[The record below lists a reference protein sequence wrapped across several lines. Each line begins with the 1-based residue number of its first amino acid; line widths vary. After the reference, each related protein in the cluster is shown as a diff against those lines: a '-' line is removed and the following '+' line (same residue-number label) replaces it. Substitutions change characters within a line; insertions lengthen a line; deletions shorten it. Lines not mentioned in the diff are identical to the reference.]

1 MSATSLPP
9 SGWTPYM
16 SDPILYNTLTRKKEP
31 LSDQSVGIYVC
42 GVTPYDTT
50 HLGHAFTYTAFDV
63 LIRYLR
69 FLGRDVTYVRNVTDI
84 DDDILL
90 RARSREMHWK
100 ELGDREYAKFMA
112 DMQHLNNLP
121 PECEP
126 RATEHIPEIIRLIDG
141 LLAKGCAYASDGN
154 VYFDVKNY
162 PNFGKLCGLSYVAQL
177 EVANER
183 GNFPADPL
191 KRDPLDFVLWQAK
204 KDGEPSWPSRWA
216 EGRPGWHIEC
226 SAMSMKYLGESFA
239 IHGGGGDLVFP
250 HHEAEIAQSECLT
263 GKPFVRHWMHTG
275 MLYCG
280 EHKMSKSLGN
290 MVFLADLLPV
300 CPPDAIRLY
309 LLGHHYREPW
319 NHDRREL
326 AAARTLARKF
336 SHTLNGGGEEA
347 SDEEIG
353 RCGSGVLAALADDLE
368 TPKAIEE
375 LRRLANSAEPEARRV
390 GRTLGKRVLGLT
402 FETSGM

>member
-1 MSATSLPP
+1 MSASSLPHFERIP
-9 SGWTPYM
+9 CMP
-16 SDPILYNTLTRKKEP
+16 DPVLYNTLTREKEP

-69 FLGRDVTYVRNVTDI
+69 FLGRKVTYVRNVTDI

-90 RARSREMHWK
+90 RARSHEMHWK
-100 ELGDREYAKFMA
+100 ELGDREYAKFA
-112 DMQHLNNLP
+112 TDMEHLNNLP
-121 PECEP
+121 PEHEP
-126 RATEHIPEIIRLIDG
+126 RATEHIPDIVQIIEG

-162 PNFGKLCGLSYVAQL
+162 AGFGDLCGLSYVAQL
-177 EVANER
+177 ELANER

-191 KRDPLDFVLWQAK
+191 KHDPLDFVLWQAK
-204 KDGEPSWPSRWA
+204 KDGEPSWPSPWG

-226 SAMSMKYLGESFA
+226 SAMSMKYLGDSFA

-263 GKPFVRHWMHTG
+263 GKPFVRFWMHTG

-326 AAARTLARKF
+326 ATARTLARKL
-336 SHTLNGGGEEA
+336 SQALNGGLEEA
-347 SDEEIG
+347 SPDEIEH
-353 RCGSGVLAALADDLE
+353 CGSGVLAALADDLD
-368 TPKAIEE
+368 TTRAIEE
-375 LRRLANSAEPEARRV
+375 LRKLAFSGEHQARRV
-390 GRTLGKRVLGLT
+390 GRTLSEHVLGLT
-402 FETSGM
+402 FEA

>member
-1 MSATSLPP
+1 MN
-9 SGWTPYM
+9 
-16 SDPILYNTLTRKKEP
+16 DPLLYNTLSREKEP
-31 LSDQSVGIYVC
+31 LTDERVGIYVC

-50 HLGHAFTYTAFDV
+50 HMGHAFTYTAFDV

-69 FLGRDVTYVRNVTDI
+69 FLGREVTYVRNVTDI

-90 RARSREMHWK
+90 RARSREMDWK
-100 ELGDREYAKFMA
+100 ELGDREYAKFAA
-112 DMQHLNNLP
+112 DMEHLNNVP
-121 PECEP
+121 PEFEP
-126 RATEHIPEIIRLIDG
+126 RATEHIPEIVADHRRAARRTAAPTSSTATSTSTSRTMPD
-141 LLAKGCAYASDGN
+141 
-154 VYFDVKNY
+154 
-162 PNFGKLCGLSYVAQL
+162 FGKLCGLSYVAEL
-177 EVANER
+177 ELANER

-204 KDGEPSWPSRWA
+204 KDGEPSWPSPWG

-250 HHEAEIAQSECLT
+250 HHEAEIAQSECVT
-263 GKPFVRHWMHTG
+263 GKPFVRFWMHTG

-309 LLGHHYREPW
+309 LLSHHYREPW

-326 AAARTLARKF
+326 AAARTLARKL
-336 SHTLNGGGEEA
+336 SQRAQRRRRERERRRDRSSRRRNSRGAGGRPRYARRRSKSSGSWRPAA
-347 SDEEIG
+347 SP
-353 RCGSGVLAALADDLE
+353 S
-368 TPKAIEE
+368 
-375 LRRLANSAEPEARRV
+375 ARRV
-390 GRTLGKRVLGLT
+390 GRTLGERVLGLT
-402 FETSGM
+402 FESQ

>member
-1 MSATSLPP
+1 MP
-9 SGWTPYM
+9 
-16 SDPILYNTLTRKKEP
+16 DPVLYNTLTREKEP

-69 FLGRDVTYVRNVTDI
+69 FLGRKVTYVRNVTDI

-90 RARSREMHWK
+90 RARSHEMHWK
-100 ELGDREYAKFMA
+100 ELGDREYAKFA
-112 DMQHLNNLP
+112 TDMEHLNNLP
-121 PECEP
+121 PEHEP
-126 RATEHIPEIIRLIDG
+126 RATEHIPDIVQIIEG

-162 PNFGKLCGLSYVAQL
+162 AGFGDLCGLSYVAQL
-177 EVANER
+177 ELANER

-191 KRDPLDFVLWQAK
+191 KHDPLDFVLWQAK
-204 KDGEPSWPSRWA
+204 KDGEPSWPSPWG

-226 SAMSMKYLGESFA
+226 SAMSMKYLGETFA

-263 GKPFVRHWMHTG
+263 GKPFVRFWMHTG

-326 AAARTLARKF
+326 ATARTLARKL
-336 SHTLNGGGEEA
+336 SQALNGGLEEA
-347 SDEEIG
+347 SPDEIEH
-353 RCGSGVLAALADDLE
+353 CGSGVLAALADDLD
-368 TPKAIEE
+368 TTRAIEE
-375 LRRLANSAEPEARRV
+375 LRKLAFSGEHQARRV
-390 GRTLGKRVLGLT
+390 GRTLSEHVLGLT
-402 FETSGM
+402 FEAWWPLRFSPAR

>member
-1 MSATSLPP
+1 MKAA
-9 SGWTPYM
+9 
-16 SDPILYNTLTRKKEP
+16 DPVLYNTRSGQKEP
-31 LSDQSVGIYVC
+31 LTDDNIGIYVC

-50 HLGHAFTYTAFDV
+50 HLGHAFTYTSFDA

-69 FLGRDVTYVRNVTDI
+69 FLGREVTYVRNVTDI

-90 RARSREMHWK
+90 RAKMREMDWK
-100 ELGDREYAKFMA
+100 ELGDREYAKFVA
-112 DMQHLNNLP
+112 DMDRLNNLP
-121 PECEP
+121 PHVDP
-126 RATEHIPEIIRLIDG
+126 RATEHIPEIVRIVEALM
-141 LLAKGCAYASDGN
+141 AKGLAYEREGN
-154 VYFDVKNY
+154 VYFEVKCD
-162 PNFGKLCGLSYVAQL
+162 PNFGCLCGLSYVAQL
-177 EVANER
+177 ELANER

-191 KRDPLDFVLWQAK
+191 KRDALDFVLWQAK
-204 KDGEPSWPSRWA
+204 KDAEPSWPSPWG

-263 GKPFVRHWMHTG
+263 GKPFVGIWMHTG

-290 MVFLADLLPV
+290 MVFLADLLQV

-319 NHDRREL
+319 NHEKRDL
-326 AAARTLARKF
+326 ASARTLARRLAQ
-336 SHTLNGGGEEA
+336 SLSGAADATR
-347 SDEEIG
+347 DEIQRFG
-353 RCGSGVLAALADDLE
+353 APFLKALSDDLD
-368 TPKAIEE
+368 TPRAIAE
-375 LRRLANSAEPEARRV
+375 LRKLSAEAEPAPRRV
-390 GRTLGKRVLGLT
+390 ARTLGERILGLT
-402 FETSGM
+402 FESLIH

>member
-1 MSATSLPP
+1 MT
-9 SGWTPYM
+9 
-16 SDPILYNTLTRKKEP
+16 DPVLYNTLSCKKEP
-31 LSDQSVGIYVC
+31 LTDARVGIYVC

-69 FLGRDVTYVRNVTDI
+69 FLGREVTYVRNITDI

-100 ELGDREYAKFMA
+100 ELGDREYAKFAA
-112 DMQHLNNLP
+112 DMEHLNNLP
-121 PECEP
+121 PEVEP
-126 RATEHIPEIIRLIDG
+126 RATDHIPEIVRMVEG
-141 LLAKGCAYASDGN
+141 LLEKGCAYASDGN

-162 PNFGKLCGLSYVAQL
+162 PNFGRLCGLSYVAQL
-177 EVANER
+177 ELANER

-191 KRDPLDFVLWQAK
+191 KHDPIDFVLWQAK
-204 KDGEPSWPSRWA
+204 KDGEPSWPSPWG

-226 SAMSMKYLGESFA
+226 SAMSMKYLGESFSV
-239 IHGGGGDLVFP
+239 HGGGGDLVFP
-250 HHEAEIAQSECLT
+250 HHEAEIAQSECFT
-263 GKPFVRHWMHTG
+263 GKPFVRFWMHTG

-300 CPPDAIRLY
+300 CPPDAVRLY

-326 AAARTLARKF
+326 AAARTLARKL
-336 SHTLNGGGEEA
+336 TEALNGAGA
-347 SDEEIG
+347 DATPDEIERLG
-353 RCGSGVLAALADDLE
+353 APLLDALAEDLD
-368 TPKAIEE
+368 TPRAITE
-375 LRRLANSAEPEARRV
+375 LRKLAVSGEPEARRV
-390 GRTLGKRVLGLT
+390 GRALGKRVLGLT
-402 FETSGM
+402 FEAIP

>member
-1 MSATSLPP
+1 MP
-9 SGWTPYM
+9 
-16 SDPILYNTLTRKKEP
+16 DPVLYNTLGCEKEP
-31 LSDQSVGIYVC
+31 LSDEAVGIYVC

-69 FLGRDVTYVRNVTDI
+69 FIGRKVTYVRNVTDI

-100 ELGDREYAKFMA
+100 ELGDREYAKFAA
-112 DMQHLNNLP
+112 DMEHLNNLP
-121 PECEP
+121 PEHEP
-126 RATEHIPEIIRLIDG
+126 RATEHIPDIIAIIEG
-141 LLAKGCAYASDGN
+141 LLAKGCAYASSGN

-162 PNFGKLCGLSYVAQL
+162 DGFGKLCGLSYVAQL
-177 EVANER
+177 ELANER
-183 GNFPADPL
+183 GNFPADPW
-191 KRDPLDFVLWQAK
+191 KRDPLDFVLWQAR
-204 KDGEPSWPSRWA
+204 KDGEPSWPSPWG

-239 IHGGGGDLVFP
+239 IHGGGGDLIFP

-263 GKPFVRHWMHTG
+263 GKLFVRHWMHTG

-309 LLGHHYREPW
+309 LLGHHYREAW
-319 NHDRREL
+319 NHDKREL
-326 AAARTLARKF
+326 AAARTFARKL
-336 SHTLNGGGEEA
+336 SQALYGGREDA
-347 SDEEIG
+347 TDEQIKNWG
-353 RCGSGVLAALADDLE
+353 GAFLVSLADDLD
-368 TPKAIEE
+368 TPKAIEQ
-375 LRRLANSAEPEARRV
+375 LRILALTGKQEARLV

-402 FETSGM
+402 FGGH

>member
-1 MSATSLPP
+1 MT
-9 SGWTPYM
+9 
-16 SDPILYNTLTRKKEP
+16 DPILFNTLSREKEA
-31 LSDQSVGIYVC
+31 LTDQRVGIYVC

-50 HLGHAFTYTAFDV
+50 HLGHAFTYTGFDV

-69 FLGRDVTYVRNVTDI
+69 FLGREVTYVRNVTDI

-90 RARSREMHWK
+90 RARSREMDWK
-100 ELGDREYAKFMA
+100 ELGDREYAKFAA

-121 PECEP
+121 PEFEP
-126 RATEHIPEIIRLIDG
+126 RATEHIPEIVHFTER
-141 LLAKGCAYASDGN
+141 LLAKACAYQHEGH
-154 VYFDVKNY
+154 VYFDAKNY
-162 PNFGKLCGLSYVAQL
+162 PGLGKLCGLSYVAEL
-177 EVANER
+177 ELANER

-204 KDGEPSWPSRWA
+204 KDGEPSWPSPWGD
-216 EGRPGWHIEC
+216 GRPGWHIEC

-250 HHEAEIAQSECLT
+250 HHEAEIAQSECVT
-263 GKPFVRHWMHTG
+263 GKPFVRFWMHTG

-300 CPPDAIRLY
+300 CPPDAVRLY
-309 LLGHHYREPW
+309 LLAHHYREPW

-326 AAARTLARKF
+326 AATRTLARKL
-336 SHTLNGGGEEA
+336 SQALNGGGNDA
-347 SDEEIG
+347 SEEEIERWG
-353 RCGSGVLAALADDLE
+353 GAFLAALADDLD
-368 TPKAIEE
+368 TPRAIEE
-375 LRRLANSAEPEARRV
+375 LRRLAESGELEARRV
-390 GRTLGKRVLGLT
+390 GRTLGERVLGLT
-402 FETSGM
+402 FDSETQ

>member
-1 MSATSLPP
+1 MSAISLPHFERTLCMP
-9 SGWTPYM
+9 
-16 SDPILYNTLTRKKEP
+16 DPVLYNTLTRQKEP

-69 FLGRDVTYVRNVTDI
+69 FLGRKVTYVRNVTDI

-90 RARSREMHWK
+90 RARSHEMHWK
-100 ELGDREYAKFMA
+100 ELGDREYAKFA
-112 DMQHLNNLP
+112 SDMEHLNNLP
-121 PECEP
+121 PEHEP
-126 RATEHIPEIIRLIDG
+126 RATEHIPDIVQIIEG

-162 PNFGKLCGLSYVAQL
+162 AGFGDLCGLSYVAQL
-177 EVANER
+177 ELANER

-191 KRDPLDFVLWQAK
+191 KHDPLDFVLWQAK
-204 KDGEPSWPSRWA
+204 KDGEPSWPSPWG

-226 SAMSMKYLGESFA
+226 SAMSMKYLGETFA

-263 GKPFVRHWMHTG
+263 GKPFVRFWMHTG

-326 AAARTLARKF
+326 ATARTLARKL
-336 SHTLNGGGEEA
+336 SQALNGGGQEA
-347 SDEEIG
+347 SPEDIE
-353 RCGSGVLAALADDLE
+353 RCGSGVLAALADDLD
-368 TPKAIEE
+368 TARAIEE
-375 LRRLANSAEPEARRV
+375 LRKLAFSGKPEARRV
-390 GRTLGKRVLGLT
+390 GRTLGQHVLGMPR
-402 FETSGM
+402 SY

>member
-1 MSATSLPP
+1 MSGP
-9 SGWTPYM
+9 SSPRFARIPYM
-16 SDPILYNTLTRKKEP
+16 PDPVLYNTLGCEKQP
-31 LSDQSVGIYVC
+31 LSDETVGIYVC

-90 RARSREMHWK
+90 RARSREMDWK
-100 ELGDREYAKFMA
+100 ELGDREYAKFGA
-112 DMQHLNNLP
+112 DMKHLNNLP
-121 PECEP
+121 PEYEP
-126 RATEHIPEIIRLIDG
+126 RATDHIPDIVRIIEG

-162 PNFGKLCGLSYVAQL
+162 KGFGKLCGLSYVAQL
-177 EVANER
+177 ELANER

-204 KDGEPSWPSRWA
+204 KDGEPSWPSPWG

-226 SAMSMKYLGESFA
+226 SAMSMKYLGESFG
-239 IHGGGGDLVFP
+239 IHGGGGDLIFP

-263 GKPFVRHWMHTG
+263 GKPFVRFWMHTG

-290 MVFLADLLPV
+290 MVFLADLLPN

-326 AAARTLARKF
+326 AAARSLARKLAQA
-336 SHTLNGGGEEA
+336 LNGGGEAA
-347 SDEEIG
+347 SHEELERWG
-353 RCGSGVLAALADDLE
+353 GNFLAALADDLD
-368 TPKAIEE
+368 TPRAIAE
-375 LRRLANSAEPEARRV
+375 LRELGLSREPEARRV
-390 GRTLGKRVLGLT
+390 GRSLAGQVLGLT
-402 FETSGM
+402 FEGQ

>member
-1 MSATSLPP
+1 MP
-9 SGWTPYM
+9 
-16 SDPILYNTLTRKKEP
+16 DPVLYNTLTREKEP

-69 FLGRDVTYVRNVTDI
+69 FLGRNVIYVRNVTDI

-100 ELGDREYAKFMA
+100 ELGDREYDKFTT
-112 DMQHLNNLP
+112 DMEHLNNLP
-121 PECEP
+121 PEHEP
-126 RATEHIPEIIRLIDG
+126 RATDHIPDIVQIIEG

-162 PNFGKLCGLSYVAQL
+162 ARFGKLCGLSYVAQL
-177 EVANER
+177 ELANER
-183 GNFPADPL
+183 GNFPADSL
-191 KRDPLDFVLWQAK
+191 KHDPLDFVLWQAK
-204 KDGEPSWPSRWA
+204 KDGEPSWPSPWG

-226 SAMSMKYLGESFA
+226 SAMSMKYLGETFA

-263 GKPFVRHWMHTG
+263 GKPFVRFWMHTG

-326 AAARTLARKF
+326 ATARTLARKL
-336 SHTLNGGGEEA
+336 SQALNGGLEEA
-347 SDEEIG
+347 SPDEIE
-353 RCGSGVLAALADDLE
+353 RCGSGVLAALADDLD
-368 TPKAIEE
+368 TTRAIGE
-375 LRRLANSAEPEARRV
+375 LRKLAFSGEHQARRV
-390 GRTLGKRVLGLT
+390 GRTLSEHVLGLT
-402 FETSGM
+402 FEAWWPLRFSPAR

>member
-1 MSATSLPP
+1 MP
-9 SGWTPYM
+9 
-16 SDPILYNTLTRKKEP
+16 DPVLYNTLTREKEP

-69 FLGRDVTYVRNVTDI
+69 FLGRKVTYVRNVTDI

-100 ELGDREYAKFMA
+100 ELGDREYAKFA
-112 DMQHLNNLP
+112 TDMEHLNNLP
-121 PECEP
+121 PEHEP
-126 RATEHIPEIIRLIDG
+126 RATDHIPDIVQIIEG

-162 PNFGKLCGLSYVAQL
+162 ARFGKLCGLSYVAQL
-177 EVANER
+177 ELANER

-191 KRDPLDFVLWQAK
+191 KHDPLDFVLWQAK
-204 KDGEPSWPSRWA
+204 KDAEPSWPSPWG

-226 SAMSMKYLGESFA
+226 SAMSMKYLGETFA

-263 GKPFVRHWMHTG
+263 GKPFVRFWMHTG

-326 AAARTLARKF
+326 ATARTLARKL
-336 SHTLNGGGEEA
+336 SQALNGGLEEA
-347 SDEEIG
+347 SPDEIE
-353 RCGSGVLAALADDLE
+353 RCGSGVLAALADDLD
-368 TPKAIEE
+368 TARAIEE
-375 LRRLANSAEPEARRV
+375 LRKLAFSGEPRARRV
-390 GRTLGKRVLGLT
+390 GRTLGTHVLGLT
-402 FETSGM
+402 FEA

>member
-1 MSATSLPP
+1 ML
-9 SGWTPYM
+9 
-16 SDPILYNTLTRKKEP
+16 DRQLVLYNTLSRQLEP
-31 LSDQSVGIYVC
+31 LTDKRVGIYVC

-50 HLGHAFTYTAFDV
+50 HLGHAFTYTSFDV

-69 FLGRDVTYVRNVTDI
+69 FLGREVTYVRNVTDI

-90 RARSREMHWK
+90 RARSREMDWK
-100 ELGDREYAKFMA
+100 ELGDRECAKFVA
-112 DMQHLNNLP
+112 DMEHLNNVP
-121 PECEP
+121 PEVEP
-126 RATEHIPEIIRLIDG
+126 RATEHIPEIIRIIEG
-141 LLAKGCAYASDGN
+141 LLAKGFAYEREGH
-154 VYFDVKNY
+154 VYFEVKKD
-162 PNFGKLCGLSYVAQL
+162 PDFGCLCRLSYVAQL
-177 EVANER
+177 ELANER

-204 KDGEPSWPSRWA
+204 KDHEPSWASPWG

-239 IHGGGGDLVFP
+239 VHGGGADLVFP
-250 HHEAEIAQSECLT
+250 HHEAEIAQSEGFT
-263 GKPFVRHWMHTG
+263 GKPFVRLWVHTG

-290 MVFLADLLPV
+290 MVFLADLLPT

-326 AAARTLARKF
+326 AAARTLVRRLTHSLSDGGAANQDEIDRF
-336 SHTLNGGGEEA
+336 GASVLNA
-347 SDEEIG
+347 LSDDLDTPRAI
-353 RCGSGVLAALADDLE
+353 AALR
-368 TPKAIEE
+368 T
-375 LRRLANSAEPEARRV
+375 LAVSSEPAGRRV
-390 GRTLGKRVLGLT
+390 ARTLGEQVLGLR
-402 FETSGM
+402 FDSAGS

>member
-1 MSATSLPP
+1 MT
-9 SGWTPYM
+9 
-16 SDPILYNTLTRKKEP
+16 DPVLFNTLSRQREP
-31 LSDQSVGIYVC
+31 LTDDRVGIYVC

-69 FLGRDVTYVRNVTDI
+69 FLGREVTYVRNITDI

-100 ELGDREYAKFMA
+100 ELGDREYAKFAA
-112 DMQHLNNLP
+112 DMDHLNNLR

-126 RATEHIPEIIRLIDG
+126 RATDHIPDIVQIIQG

-154 VYFDVKNY
+154 VYFDVKNF
-162 PNFGKLCGLSYVAQL
+162 PNFGSLCGLSYVAQL
-177 EVANER
+177 ELANER
-183 GNFPADPL
+183 GNYPADPL
-191 KRDPLDFVLWQAK
+191 KRDPIDFVLWQAK
-204 KDGEPSWPSRWA
+204 KDGEPSWPSPWG

-239 IHGGGGDLVFP
+239 IHGGGGDLIFP
-250 HHEAEIAQSECLT
+250 HHEAEIAQSVCLT
-263 GKPFVRHWMHTG
+263 GKPFVRFWMHTG

-326 AAARTLARKF
+326 AAARTLARRL
-336 SHTLNGGGEEA
+336 SDSLNGGGEDA
-347 SDEEIG
+347 SQEEIH
-353 RCGSGVLAALADDLE
+353 RLGSPVLNALADDLD
-368 TPKAIEE
+368 TPRAIEE
-375 LRRLANSAEPEARRV
+375 LRILASSREPEARRV
-390 GRTLGKRVLGLT
+390 GRTLGARVLGLT
-402 FETSGM
+402 FEAQ

>member
-1 MSATSLPP
+1 MP
-9 SGWTPYM
+9 
-16 SDPILYNTLTRKKEP
+16 DPVLYNTLTREKEP

-69 FLGRDVTYVRNVTDI
+69 FLGRKVTYVRNVTDI

-90 RARSREMHWK
+90 RARSHEMHWK
-100 ELGDREYAKFMA
+100 ELGDREYAKFA
-112 DMQHLNNLP
+112 TDMEHLNNLP
-121 PECEP
+121 PEHEP
-126 RATEHIPEIIRLIDG
+126 RATEHIPDIVQIIEG

-162 PNFGKLCGLSYVAQL
+162 ARFGKLCGLSYVAQL
-177 EVANER
+177 ELANER

-191 KRDPLDFVLWQAK
+191 KHDPLDFVLWQAK
-204 KDGEPSWPSRWA
+204 KDAEPSWPSPWG

-226 SAMSMKYLGESFA
+226 SAMSMKYLGETFA

-263 GKPFVRHWMHTG
+263 GKPFVRFWMHTG

-326 AAARTLARKF
+326 ATARTLARKL
-336 SHTLNGGGEEA
+336 SQALNGGLEEA
-347 SDEEIG
+347 SPEEIE
-353 RCGSGVLAALADDLE
+353 RCGSGVLAALADDLD
-368 TPKAIEE
+368 TARPIEE
-375 LRRLANSAEPEARRV
+375 LRKLAFSGEPRARRV
-390 GRTLGKRVLGLT
+390 GRTLGKHVLGLT
-402 FETSGM
+402 FEA

>member
-1 MSATSLPP
+1 MP
-9 SGWTPYM
+9 
-16 SDPILYNTLTRKKEP
+16 DPVLYNTLTREKEP

-69 FLGRDVTYVRNVTDI
+69 FLGRKVTYVRNVTDI

-90 RARSREMHWK
+90 RARSHEMHWK
-100 ELGDREYAKFMA
+100 ELGDREYAKFA
-112 DMQHLNNLP
+112 TDMEHLNNLP
-121 PECEP
+121 PEHEP
-126 RATEHIPEIIRLIDG
+126 RATEHIPDIVQIIEG

-162 PNFGKLCGLSYVAQL
+162 AGFGDLCGLSYVAQL
-177 EVANER
+177 ELANER

-191 KRDPLDFVLWQAK
+191 KHDPLDFVLWQAK
-204 KDGEPSWPSRWA
+204 KDGEPSWPSPWG

-226 SAMSMKYLGESFA
+226 SAMSMKYLGDSFA

-263 GKPFVRHWMHTG
+263 GKPFVRFWMHTG

-326 AAARTLARKF
+326 ATARTLARKL
-336 SHTLNGGGEEA
+336 SQALNGGLEEA
-347 SDEEIG
+347 SPEEIE
-353 RCGSGVLAALADDLE
+353 RCGSGVLAALADDLD
-368 TPKAIEE
+368 TARAIEE
-375 LRRLANSAEPEARRV
+375 LRKLAFSGEHQARRV
-390 GRTLGKRVLGLT
+390 GRTLSEHVLGLT
-402 FETSGM
+402 FEAWWPLRFSPAR

>member
-1 MSATSLPP
+1 MP
-9 SGWTPYM
+9 
-16 SDPILYNTLTRKKEP
+16 DPVLYNTLTREKEA
-31 LSDQSVGIYVC
+31 LSDQTVGIYVC

-69 FLGRDVTYVRNVTDI
+69 SLGRDVTYVRNVTDI

-90 RARSREMHWK
+90 RARSREMQWK
-100 ELGDREYAKFMA
+100 ELGDREYAKFAA
-112 DMQHLNNLP
+112 DMEHLNNLP
-121 PECEP
+121 PEHEP
-126 RATEHIPEIIRLIDG
+126 RATDHIPEIVGIIGG
-141 LLAKGCAYASDGN
+141 LLAKGCAYASNGN
-154 VYFDVKNY
+154 VYFDVRNY

-204 KDGEPSWPSRWA
+204 KDGEPSWPSPWG

-226 SAMSMKYLGESFA
+226 SAMSMKYLGETFA
-239 IHGGGGDLVFP
+239 IHGGGGDLIFP

-263 GKPFVRHWMHTG
+263 GKPFVRFWMHTG

-300 CPPDAIRLY
+300 CPADAIRLY

-326 AAARTLARKF
+326 AAARSLARKL
-336 SHTLNGGGEEA
+336 SHTLNGGGEDA
-347 SDEEIG
+347 SDEEIERWG
-353 RCGSGVLAALADDLE
+353 GSVLAALADDLD
-368 TPKAIEE
+368 TPNAIEE
-375 LRRLANSAEPEARRV
+375 LRKLALSREPEARRV
-390 GRTLGKRVLGLT
+390 ARTLGERVLGLT
-402 FETSGM
+402 FHDDRNFGG

>member
-1 MSATSLPP
+1 MP
-9 SGWTPYM
+9 
-16 SDPILYNTLTRKKEP
+16 DPVFYNTLACEKQP
-31 LSDQSVGIYVC
+31 LSNETVGIYVC

-69 FLGRDVTYVRNVTDI
+69 FLGRNVTYVRNVTDI

-90 RARSREMHWK
+90 RARSREMDWK
-100 ELGDREYAKFMA
+100 ELGDLEYAKFAA
-112 DMQHLNNLP
+112 DMEHLNNLP
-121 PECEP
+121 PEHEP
-126 RATEHIPEIIRLIDG
+126 RATDHIPDIVRIIDG
-141 LLAKGCAYASDGN
+141 LLAKGCAYASAGN

-162 PNFGKLCGLSYVAQL
+162 KEFGRLCGLSYVAQL
-177 EVANER
+177 ELANER

-204 KDGEPSWPSRWA
+204 KDGEPCWPSPWG

-226 SAMSMKYLGESFA
+226 SAMSMRYLGESFA

-263 GKPFVRHWMHTG
+263 GKPFVRFWMHTG

-290 MVFLADLLPV
+290 MVFLADLLPH

-319 NHDRREL
+319 NHDKREL
-326 AAARTLARKF
+326 AAARTLARKL
-336 SHTLNGGGEEA
+336 SQALDGGREDVTKADVQRLGT
-347 SDEEIG
+347 SLL
-353 RCGSGVLAALADDLE
+353 SALADDLE

-375 LRRLANSAEPEARRV
+375 LRKLALSGEPEARRV
-390 GRTLGKRVLGLT
+390 ARTLGQLVLGLT
-402 FETSGM
+402 FENDRNVGG

>member
-1 MSATSLPP
+1 MP
-9 SGWTPYM
+9 
-16 SDPILYNTLTRKKEP
+16 DIHIYNTLSRRKEP
-31 LSDQSVGIYVC
+31 LTDESVGIYVC

-50 HLGHAFTYTAFDV
+50 HLGHAFTYTAFDT

-69 FLGRDVTYVRNVTDI
+69 FLGRDVTYVRNITDI

-90 RARSREMHWK
+90 RARSREMDWK
-100 ELGDREYAKFMA
+100 ELGDREYAKFAA
-112 DMQHLNNLP
+112 DMEQLNNLP
-121 PECEP
+121 PEYEP
-126 RATEHIPEIIRLIDG
+126 RATDNIPEIVQIIEG

-162 PNFGKLCGLSYVAQL
+162 ARFGTLCGLSYVAQL
-177 EVANER
+177 ELANER

-191 KRDPLDFVLWQAK
+191 KRDPIDFVLWQAK
-204 KDGEPSWPSRWA
+204 KDGEPSWPSPWGD
-216 EGRPGWHIEC
+216 GRPGWHIEC
-226 SAMSMKYLGESFA
+226 SAMSMKYLGETFA

-290 MVFLADLLPV
+290 MVFLDDLLHV

-309 LLGHHYREPW
+309 LLAHHYREPW
-319 NHDRREL
+319 NHDKRDL
-326 AAARTLARKF
+326 AAARTLARKL
-336 SHTLNGGGEEA
+336 SQALNGGGENA
-347 SDEEIG
+347 SDEEIERRG
-353 RCGSGVLAALADDLE
+353 GAFVAALADDLD
-368 TPKAIEE
+368 TPRAIQE
-375 LRRLANSAEPEARRV
+375 LRKLAQSDEAQARRV
-390 GRTLGKRVLGLT
+390 GRTLGERVLGLT
-402 FETSGM
+402 FEAQ

>member
-1 MSATSLPP
+1 MP
-9 SGWTPYM
+9 
-16 SDPILYNTLTRKKEP
+16 DPLLCNTLSCKKEP
-31 LSDQSVGIYVC
+31 LTDEQVGIYVC

-69 FLGRDVTYVRNVTDI
+69 FLGREVTYVRNITDI

-100 ELGDREYAKFMA
+100 ELGDREYAKFAA
-112 DMQHLNNLP
+112 DMEHLNNLP
-121 PECEP
+121 PEVEP
-126 RATEHIPEIIRLIDG
+126 RATEHIPGIVRIIEG

-177 EVANER
+177 ELANER

-191 KRDPLDFVLWQAK
+191 KRDPIDFVLWQAK
-204 KDGEPSWPSRWA
+204 KDAEPSWPSPWGD
-216 EGRPGWHIEC
+216 GRPGWHIEC

-263 GKPFVRHWMHTG
+263 GKPFVRFWMHTG

-309 LLGHHYREPW
+309 LLSHHYREPW

-326 AAARTLARKF
+326 AAARTLARRLAQG
-336 SHTLNGGGEEA
+336 LNGGGDA
-347 SDEEIG
+347 GQDEIERHG
-353 RCGSGVLAALADDLE
+353 GALLDALADDLA
-368 TPKAIEE
+368 TPRAIEE
-375 LRRLANSAEPEARRV
+375 LRRLAASREPEARRV
-390 GRTLGKRVLGLT
+390 GRTLGERVLGLT
-402 FETSGM
+402 FES

>member
-1 MSATSLPP
+1 MP
-9 SGWTPYM
+9 
-16 SDPILYNTLTRKKEP
+16 DPVLYNTLTREKEP

-69 FLGRDVTYVRNVTDI
+69 FLGRKVTYVRNVTDI

-90 RARSREMHWK
+90 RARSHEMHWK
-100 ELGDREYAKFMA
+100 ELGDREYAKFA
-112 DMQHLNNLP
+112 TDMEHLNNLP
-121 PECEP
+121 PEHEP
-126 RATEHIPEIIRLIDG
+126 RATEHIPDIVQIIEG

-162 PNFGKLCGLSYVAQL
+162 AGFGDLCGLSYVAQL
-177 EVANER
+177 ELANER

-191 KRDPLDFVLWQAK
+191 KHDPLDFVLWQAK
-204 KDGEPSWPSRWA
+204 KDGEPSWPSPWG

-226 SAMSMKYLGESFA
+226 SAMSMKYLGDSFA

-263 GKPFVRHWMHTG
+263 GKPFVRFWMHTG

-326 AAARTLARKF
+326 ATARTLARKL
-336 SHTLNGGGEEA
+336 SQALNGGLEEA
-347 SDEEIG
+347 SPDEIEH
-353 RCGSGVLAALADDLE
+353 CGSGVLAALADDLD
-368 TPKAIEE
+368 TTRAIEE
-375 LRRLANSAEPEARRV
+375 LRKLAFSGEHQARRV
-390 GRTLGKRVLGLT
+390 GRTLSEHVLGLT
-402 FETSGM
+402 FEAWWPLRFSPAR

>member
-1 MSATSLPP
+1 MA
-9 SGWTPYM
+9 
-16 SDPILYNTLTRKKEP
+16 DPILYNTLTGEKQP
-31 LSDQSVGIYVC
+31 LTEQGVGIYVC

-69 FLGRDVTYVRNVTDI
+69 FLGRHVTYVRNITDI

-100 ELGDREYAKFMA
+100 ELGDREYAKFAA
-112 DMQHLNNLP
+112 DMEHLNNLA
-121 PECEP
+121 PEAEP
-126 RATEHIPEIIRLIDG
+126 RATDHIPEIVTMIDG

-162 PNFGKLCGLSYVAQL
+162 PNFGELCGLSYVAQL
-177 EVANER
+177 ELANER

-191 KRDPLDFVLWQAK
+191 KRDPIDFVLWQSK
-204 KDGEPSWPSRWA
+204 KDDEPSWPSPWG

-226 SAMSMKYLGESFA
+226 SAMSMKYLGESLA

-250 HHEAEIAQSECLT
+250 HHEAEIAQSECFT
-263 GKPFVRHWMHTG
+263 GKPFVHFWMHTG

-290 MVFLADLLPV
+290 MIFLADLLPV

-309 LLGHHYREPW
+309 LLGHHYRQPW

-326 AAARTLARKF
+326 AAARTLARKLVQV
-336 SHTLNGGGEEA
+336 LNGGGEDA
-347 SDEEIG
+347 GDEETERYG
-353 RCGSGVLAALADDLE
+353 TSVMAALSDDLD
-368 TPKAIEE
+368 TAKAIQE
-375 LRRLANSAEPEARRV
+375 LHNLATSGNPEARRV
-390 GRTLGKRVLGLT
+390 ARTLGERILGLT
-402 FETSGM
+402 FEPW